1 MTHLIKFEGG
11 EKYCTLCGTSDFSTA
26 CKYNKELIETEY
38 TFRER
43 ELLMKEKETDAKVKE
58 ADAKVKEADAKEIV
72 AGVKV
77 KEAVV
82 KENEVL
88 MKKDAI
94 QSFYVG
100 AALVFLLFFLALYIV
115 FAGFR
120 DLRTA
125 VIDVIAV
132 CNKGEWL
139 AVANHLVD
147 KK

>member
-43 ELLMKEKETDAKVKE
+43 EVLLKEKETDAKVKE
-58 ADAKVKEADAKEIV
+58 ADAKVKEADA
-72 AGVKV
+72 KV

-125 VIDVIAV
+125 VMDVIAV
-132 CNKGEWL
+132 CNKGDWL
-139 AVANHLVD
+139 SVANHLID